1 MSMGTR
7 LAYLRASGVFRRR
20 VILGIGGLL
29 LLGVAWILVTGY
41 LARQQVDK
49 LEARLTKVQTL
60 VATGHIDD
68 ARRVAAGVPTSARR
82 AQLLT
87 SGPAWWVGA
96 HVPYAGRPLQ
106 VVRGMMSAGSRVG
119 TDGVP
124 ELMDV
129 AASLDP
135 ARLRTSGASVDP
147 APLVRAAPQ
156 LAHAA
161 ATLDAA
167 TRQIDGLPRHT
178 WLGVVNH
185 PRATLSAELHSV
197 SGYVTAASRTAQI
210 VPSLLGAHGPR
221 RYFLGLQNEAELRG
235 TGGLPGAF
243 AIVEADHGR
252 LRFTHFE
259 SDAALLPAATGKY
272 IATGLDF
279 GPGYTSAYGTSRPTS
294 FIVNSNLSPN
304 FPYAAQIWASM
315 WQKVSGEHIDGA
327 IAVDPT
333 TLGYLLSVTGPVALP
348 DGTALT
354 AADVV
359 TLTERDEYSMFSDD
373 MARKA
378 YLVSILRSASRQL
391 TSGAGSPTA
400 LVQTLSLAST
410 EQRLLVWSADPK
422 VESVLAQT
430 NYGGVIPQTKRPLAG
445 AVLNNTAAGKLDF
458 YLTRTLDYHRSG
470 CDARRDVLVTIAL
483 TNHAPAAGL
492 PPYVDTRLDDHADT
506 ARPGDNR
513 TLLDYYATA
522 GAQLLSVALNG
533 KPTTAVVEHDRGHP
547 IFRVDVELPRGTT
560 QTVVLHLRE
569 PAGVGPPQ
577 IWRQPGVTPLTVTE
591 FNQAC

>member
-1 MSMGTR
+1 MGTR

-20 VILGIGGLL
+20 LILGISALL

-41 LARQQVDK
+41 LARQQVTK
-49 LEARLTKVQTL
+49 LEARLTRMQTL
-60 VATGHIDD
+60 AAAGHIDD
-68 ARRVAAGVPTSARR
+68 ARRVAAGVPASARR
-82 AQLLT
+82 AHLLT

-119 TDGVP
+119 TDGLP
-124 ELMDV
+124 DLMDV
-129 AASLDP
+129 ATSIDP
-135 ARLRTSGASVDP
+135 ARLRTSGARIDP
-147 APLVRAAPQ
+147 APLVRAAPR
-156 LAHAA
+156 LARSA
-161 ATLDAA
+161 ATIDAA
-167 TRQIDGLPRHT
+167 TRRLDALPHHS
-178 WLGVVNH
+178 WLGIVDH
-185 PRATLSAELHSV
+185 PRATLSAQLHSID
-197 SGYVTAASRTAQI
+197 GYVTAASRTAQI
-210 VPSLLGAHGPR
+210 VPRLLGPHGPR
-221 RYFLGLQNEAELRG
+221 RYFVGLQNEAELRG

-272 IATGLDF
+272 IRTGLDF
-279 GPGYTSAYGTSRPTS
+279 GPGYNSAYGASRPTS
-294 FIVNSNLSPN
+294 FVVNSNLSPN
-304 FPYAAQIWASM
+304 FPYAARIWASM
-315 WQKVSGEHIDGA
+315 WQQVSGEHVDGA

-333 TLGYLLSVTGPVALP
+333 TLGYFLSVTGPVALP

-354 AADVV
+354 ARDVV
-359 TLTERDEYSMFSDD
+359 TLTERDEYAMFTDD
-373 MARKA
+373 LARKA
-378 YLVSILRSASRQL
+378 YLVSILRSAARQL

-400 LVQTLSLAST
+400 LAQALSLASS

-422 VESVLAQT
+422 VESVLART
-430 NYGGVIPQTKRPLAG
+430 NYGGVIPQTKRPLSG

-470 CDARRDVLVTIAL
+470 CDARRDVLVTITL
-483 TNHAPAAGL
+483 TNRAPAAGL
-492 PPYVDTRLDDHADT
+492 PPYVNTRLDHHDGAV
-506 ARPGDNR
+506 RPGDNR
-513 TLLDYYATA
+513 ALLDYYATA

-533 KPTTAVVEHDRGHP
+533 KPTMAVVEHDVGHP

-560 QTVVLHLRE
+560 QTVMLHLRE

-577 IWRQPGVTPLTVTE
+577 IWRQPGVTPLAVTE